1 MIFAGD
7 HKVAVATSDGKEI
20 ASHIGSACF
29 FNIYTIREG
38 QVVARESRENH
49 RHWPGHAESSQA
61 GCWQLIEEMLP
72 DVRVVI
78 SHGMGENAYVG
89 LLRRDVLPITADE
102 KDAEEAVSKYLDDRL
117 SDNPRLIHPVKG

>member
-1 MIFAGD
+1 MIFAGE
-7 HKVAVATSDGKEI
+7 HKVAVATRDGKEI
-20 ASHIGSACF
+20 ASHIGSAPI

-49 RHWPGHAESSQA
+49 RQCPSHTESTRV
-61 GCWQLIEEMLP
+61 GCWQLIEEVLP
-72 DVRVVI
+72 DVKVVI

-102 KDAEEAVSKYLDDRL
+102 KDAEEAVRRYLDDRL
-117 SDNPRLIHPVKG
+117 SDNPQLIHPVNG